1 MSFNFSRSLENSF
14 LLQFAQLLKKMK
26 RPFSATTDKDFG
38 DSYVDISRTE
48 RRLIRNTTKTY
59 SNTGTY
65 LFLKFFKRVD
75 NEHYVDQQLT
85 LTASEFHQL
94 TNNKE
99 NTGMQPGAEEED
111 LRPTIKREKPSNKQ
125 FSKMP
130 RLCSSG
136 KLNIIF
142 HLNVS
147 ACEHLTSFINSFF
160 NAKIIFLK
168 P

>member
-14 LLQFAQLLKKMK
+14 LVQFAQLLKKTN

-38 DSYVDISRTE
+38 DSYIDISRTE
-48 RRLIRNTTKTY
+48 RRLIRVTTKTY

-65 LFLKFFKRVD
+65 LFLKLFKRGVD
-75 NEHYVDQQLT
+75 DEYYLDQRLT

-99 NTGMQPGAEEED
+99 NIGLQPGPEEED
-111 LRPTIKREKPSNKQ
+111 VMPTIKREKPSNKQ

-136 KLNIIF
+136 
-142 HLNVS
+142 S
-147 ACEHLTSFINSFF
+147 NS
-160 NAKIIFLK
+160 I
-168 P
+168 